1 MVVSISYIKS
11 IHSISH
17 CSMFSI
23 LWIFFFFF
31 LRLVYYRLFETTV
44 VLYMFLSSH
53 LRLFI
58 TFFITLGQLSGTL
71 TCVLFCFSLTYLTS
85 HTLLLNFFHFSQKPL
100 WINIFELFIKQ
111 ADWSYSCIQHFINIK
126 HIYKCNKN
134 IKISKNKCW
143 NM

>member
-100 WINIFELFIKQ
+100 WNQHLWTFHKTNRLILFLHPTFH
-111 ADWSYSCIQHFINIK
+111 QHQTYI
-126 HIYKCNKN
+126 
-134 IKISKNKCW
+134 
-143 NM
+143 